1 MVSCYAFCKN
11 FKRLLSQHLV
21 KFSVSSQ
28 NLVMKSQNK
37 SDTHVLRDETTL
49 YLNQKG
55 IIVAGVTSTSEWFWI
70 KLAERPLHANKRMSI
85 RQYEIWDLLNIPY
98 LGYGKRHQIL
108 KWLTSQT
115 AIHFSRNR
123 LSSWGID
130 DWRMTIDFSHAFKK
144 KNVVLTYC
152 LQICF
157 AIWSLICFISA
168 FRKYL
173 CFENL
178 ARNVLDVNFRPMS
191 CSNIVST
198 IFIVNDPLQN

>member
-70 KLAERPLHANKRMSI
+70 KLAERPLHANKRMNI

-115 AIHFSRNR
+115 AIHFSCNR
-123 LSSWGID
+123 LSSWSID
-130 DWRMTIDFSHAFKK
+130 DWRTTIDLSRAFKK
-144 KNVVLTYC
+144 KMLSLHTASRYVLRFGH
-152 LQICF
+152 LF
-157 AIWSLICFISA
+157 ALYPLFGSIF
-168 FRKYL
+168 
-173 CFENL
+173 
-178 ARNVLDVNFRPMS
+178 VLKTWQEMS
-191 CSNIVST
+191 
-198 IFIVNDPLQN
+198 